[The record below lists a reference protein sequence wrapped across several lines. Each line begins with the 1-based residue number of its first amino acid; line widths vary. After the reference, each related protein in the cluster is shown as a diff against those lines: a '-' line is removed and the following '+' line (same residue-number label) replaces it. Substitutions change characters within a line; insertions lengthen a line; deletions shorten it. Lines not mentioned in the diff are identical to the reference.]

1 MFVLFEKGNEPLGA
15 AAATMLSNV
24 ITALYFIAVMLK
36 NRHNTTLGFAL
47 DKDTFN
53 KDIAG
58 EVLSVGPASLPYDA
72 VRKHI
77 LRRAR

>member
-1 MFVLFEKGNEPLGA
+1 
-15 AAATMLSNV
+15 MLSNV

-58 EVLSVGPASLPYDA
+58 EVLSVGLPACLMTLCENISFAVLDNLMAPQSAADA
-72 VRKHI
+72 P
-77 LRRAR
+77 